1 MRSMLRG
8 LAVVLVLATASG
20 AAAAPRE
27 KLSGEAELAK
37 VLEGRVAGKPTNCI
51 HLSDI
56 QGSEIIDGTAIV
68 YRMPGNQLFVNR
80 PRGGASSLR
89 EDDILLTKTYGGDLC
104 APEIVTLLDSMS
116 RFQRGFVSLGQFVPY
131 AKEKR

>member
-1 MRSMLRG
+1 MRPMLRG
-8 LAVVLVLATASG
+8 LSVVLVLATASA

-27 KLSGEAELAK
+27 KLSGEATLAK
-37 VLEGRVAGKPTNCI
+37 LLEGRVAGKPKDCI
-51 HLSDI
+51 NLRDI

-68 YRMPGNQLFVNR
+68 YHMPGNQLLVNL

-104 APEIVTLLDSMS
+104 APEIVNLLDSTT
-116 RFQRGFVSLGQFVPY
+116 RFQRGFVSLGPFVPY
-131 AKEKR
+131 AKAKR